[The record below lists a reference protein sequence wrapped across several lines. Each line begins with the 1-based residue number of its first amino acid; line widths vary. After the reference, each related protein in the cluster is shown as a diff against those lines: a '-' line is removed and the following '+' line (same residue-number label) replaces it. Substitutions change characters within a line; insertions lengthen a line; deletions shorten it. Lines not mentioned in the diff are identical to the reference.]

1 MIKDKIYGF
10 GHWEVAGRTYHNKFK
25 AFEAAISIGHTP
37 HWNFYEEEFNK
48 HNWSIEPEESIT
60 DLYKQRVRQIRD
72 NHDYVIVMFSGGCDS
87 WTIVDS
93 FIKAGVL
100 VDEIWSL
107 AGHEWCDPNDRSR
120 NPGNLANETR
130 FAAIP
135 EAKKFLSRDSRIK
148 YRVIDAKQLIEDY
161 WQKNTPDAY
170 EEHWISPEGPLRE
183 ITETLD
189 DSHVPRSTFNRIVR
203 ISGIDKPRLL
213 YQDGK
218 FYMRFFDL
226 SILCRSSMKRTVL
239 TDIHDYDMAFY
250 WHPDSVKIMIKQG
263 HMVKN
268 YFKAHPEHMHLLTVT
283 TDPVKRLFYQDLLN
297 RIIYPDYDFSIWQ
310 ADKDYG
316 GAFDNKCYLGFTAN
330 DNSTASNN
338 WRNIVGKFSDAVYDL
353 YESNHRLDNNVGG
366 LHKTGWYY
374 NLPGCYSKLY
384 CLGE

>member
-1 MIKDKIYGF
+1 MIDKKIYGY

-25 AFEAAISIGHTP
+25 AFEDAFSIGHTP
-37 HWNFYEEEFNK
+37 HWNFYEEEFSK
-48 HNWSIEPEESIT
+48 YDWTVEPEESIT
-60 DLYKQRVRQIRD
+60 ELYKQRVQQIRD
-72 NHDYVIVMFSGGCDS
+72 THDYVIVMFSGGCDS

-93 FIKAGVL
+93 CIKAGVL

-107 AGHEWCDPNDRSR
+107 AGHEWCDPNDTSR

-135 EAKKFLSRDSRIK
+135 EAKKFLQRDPRIK
-148 YRVIDAKQLIEDY
+148 YKVFDAAQLITDY
-161 WQKNTPDAY
+161 WSKNKPNAY

-189 DSHVPRSTFNRIVR
+189 DQYVPKSSFNRIVR

-250 WHPDSVKIMIKQG
+250 WHPDSTKIMIKQG
-263 HMVKN
+263 HMIKN

-316 GAFDNKCYLGFTAN
+316 GAFDNKCYLGFTNN

-338 WRNIVGKFSDAVYDL
+338 WRNTVGKFSDAVYQL
-353 YESNHRLDNNVGG
+353 YENNNRLDSDVGSIS
-366 LHKTGWYY
+366 KTSWYY
-374 NLPGCYSKLY
+374 NLPGCYSKHY